1 MCRVLILTIVYATA
15 IAISVSSAQSRL
27 SRYRGVT
34 LGDPVQVVVD
44 QLKVTSSDI
53 KVVHERPTLIQ
64 RITWRPRRSISGT
77 VVEPDPLGE
86 MVLAF
91 HLGRLAGITATYDL
105 DRTKGLTNAD
115 LHEAFTNSY
124 GTSILVPT
132 PTRTTVVSRAEPEI
146 IGRWDDAET
155 LVVLWR
161 EPSTNRITL
170 TIKSIATDRAMQE
183 AIADGLRLEASEAP
197 ARDLARRATEDAALR
212 ARDEKA
218 RSDNKAAFKP

>member
-1 MCRVLILTIVYATA
+1 MCRVLTLTIVCATA
-15 IAISVSSAQSRL
+15 IAVSSTSAQPVL

-44 QLKVTSSDI
+44 QLKVTSSDV

-64 RITWRPRRSISGT
+64 RITWRPRRLVSGT
-77 VVEPDPLGE
+77 IVEPDALGE
-86 MVLAF
+86 MVLTF
-91 HLGRLAGITATYDL
+91 HLGRLASIALSYDI

-115 LHEAFTNSY
+115 LLEAFTSTY

-132 PTRTTVVSRAEPEI
+132 PTRTTVASRAEPEI
-146 IGRWDDAET
+146 MGRWDDAET
-155 LVVLWR
+155 LVLLWR
-161 EPSTNRITL
+161 ESSTNRIKLTL
-170 TIKSIATDRAMQE
+170 TSIATDRAMQE

-212 ARDEKA
+212 ARDEKV
-218 RSDNKAAFKP
+218 RSDNKATFKP